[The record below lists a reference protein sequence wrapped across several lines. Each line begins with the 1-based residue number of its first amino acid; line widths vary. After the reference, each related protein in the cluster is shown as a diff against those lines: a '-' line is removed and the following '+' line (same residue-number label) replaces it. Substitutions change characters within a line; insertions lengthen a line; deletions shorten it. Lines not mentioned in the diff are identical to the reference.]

1 MSKQPTKYFNAPKDR
16 KTYLRWYYKTIVRN
30 LEIYSFKKTTKTL
43 RDADITLYFD

>member
-30 LEIYSFKKTTKTL
+30 IDVYNYRKTYG
-43 RDADITLYFD
+43 DITLYFN